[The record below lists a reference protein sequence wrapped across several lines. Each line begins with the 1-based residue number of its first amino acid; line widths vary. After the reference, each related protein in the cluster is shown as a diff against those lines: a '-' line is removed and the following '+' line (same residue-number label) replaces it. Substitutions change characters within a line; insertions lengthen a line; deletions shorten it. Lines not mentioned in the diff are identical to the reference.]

1 MGLSLP
7 TNIEQDDLLL
17 GALEAAMIGDRA
29 YFCEGN
35 MMSSEED
42 IWVWLDNAYYF
53 ACFFLIYGY
62 FEELGELAEK
72 PGKTESKINKLKT
85 RNYQIPGKRTSTVEL
100 TLNGISEKQK
110 DYFESTLFSGQEI
123 SIVLVKNELL
133 IPDVNGNGRDFDF
146 DTSIVVFSGLRWTV
160 DWNAEADGLWSVV
173 LSTEIS
179 GATQDKIEAIRLLR
193 YEPDKSGNP
202 PWEKEE

>member
-1 MGLSLP
+1 MGLRLP
-7 TNIEQDDLLL
+7 TSIEQEDLLL

-29 YFCEGN
+29 YFCEGD
-35 MMSSEED
+35 MMRSD
-42 IWVWLDNAYYF
+42 YNTWLDNAYYL
-53 ACFFLIYGY
+53 AYMLFFENI
-62 FEELGELAEK
+62 FHELGELAEK

-110 DYFESTLFSGQEI
+110 DYFESTLFSGKEI

-133 IPDVNGNGRDFDF
+133 IPDAFWGDGFDF
-146 DTSIVVFSGLRWTV
+146 DTSIVVFSGLRWTA

-179 GATQDKIEAIRLLR
+179 GATKDKIEAIRVLK
-193 YEPDKSGNP
+193 YDPGKSGNP
-202 PWEKEE
+202 PWEEEE

>member
-7 TNIEQDDLLL
+7 INIEQDDLLL

-29 YFCEGN
+29 YFCAGN
-35 MMSSEED
+35 MMSYEENMWD
-42 IWVWLDNAYYF
+42 WLVNAYYF
-53 ACFFLIYGY
+53 AYLILILGF

-72 PGKTESKINKLKT
+72 PVKTESKINKLKT

-133 IPDVNGNGRDFDF
+133 ITDVNGDGKDFDF

-179 GATQDKIEAIRLLR
+179 GATRDKIEAIRLLR

>member
-7 TNIEQDDLLL
+7 TSIEQDDLLL

-29 YFCEGN
+29 YFCKGDLMRSN
-35 MMSSEED
+35 YGD
-42 IWVWLDNAYYF
+42 FITGTFDLAYMLF
-53 ACFFLIYGY
+53 VENIFH
-62 FEELGELAEK
+62 ELGELAEK

-133 IPDVNGNGRDFDF
+133 IPDVNGDGTDFDF
-146 DTSIVVFSGLRWTV
+146 DSNMVVFSGLRWTA

-179 GATQDKIEAIRLLR
+179 GATKDKIEAIRLLK
-193 YEPDKSGNP
+193 YDQGKSGNP
-202 PWEKEE
+202 PWKEEE

>member
-29 YFCEGN
+29 YFCEGDL
-35 MMSSEED
+35 MRSEEI
-42 IWVWLDNAYYF
+42 IWFVNAFYF
-53 ACFFLIYGY
+53 ANLLLASGIFH
-62 FEELGELAEK
+62 ELGELAEK
-72 PGKTESKINKLKT
+72 PGKTDSKINKLKT